1 MNDTVI
7 PQGKV
12 SSLGVSKPMMLD
24 SLPDPILAHKKF
36 PKRVQRQIDLML
48 LAIEAL
54 ELGGAE
60 VMLFIAKQ
68 LELDDIIPNRV
79 AFWRM
84 RCTNPW
90 RRSYTR
96 RHLKLEEAKALVVI
110 TSYRARQLT
119 VHIRKLLL
127 AQQQSSEKESPLD
140 EQSPLAKYLGRFR
153 VYFRSRM
160 NFRRARVA
168 AYNSDAEV
176 DTLALDL
183 LQQLL
188 FCTGTSGLP
197 RLWISMFDGEVV

>member
-68 LELDDIIPNRV
+68 LELDEIIPNRV

-96 RHLKLEEAKALVVI
+96 RHLKLAEAKALMVI

-127 AQQQSSEKESPLD
+127 AQQQINEKESPL
-140 EQSPLAKYLGRFR
+140 EENSPLAKYLDRFR

-176 DTLALDL
+176 DALALAL

-197 RLWISMFDGEVV
+197 RLWMSMFDGEVV

>member
-1 MNDTVI
+1 MSNTVI
-7 PQGKV
+7 PQRG
-12 SSLGVSKPMMLD
+12 SSSFGVSKPMMLD

-60 VMLFIAKQ
+60 VLLFIAKQ
-68 LELDDIIPNRV
+68 LELDEIITNRV
-79 AFWRM
+79 VFWRM

-110 TSYRARQLT
+110 TCYRARQLT
-119 VHIRKLLL
+119 VQVRQLLL
-127 AQQQSSEKESPLD
+127 AQQQLVEKELPGNSN
-140 EQSPLAKYLGRFR
+140 LALTQYLERFR
-153 VYFRSRM
+153 SYFRSRM
-160 NFRRARVA
+160 NFRRAGVA
-168 AYNSDAEV
+168 AYDTDAEL
-176 DTLALDL
+176 DQLALSL

-188 FCTGTSGLP
+188 FCTGTSGMP
-197 RLWISMFDGEVV
+197 RLWISLFDGEVV

>member
-1 MNDTVI
+1 MNDIVI

-12 SSLGVSKPMMLD
+12 GSLGVSKPMMLD

-68 LELDDIIPNRV
+68 LELDEIIPNRV

-84 RCTNPW
+84 RCTSPW

-119 VHIRKLLL
+119 VHIRNLLL
-127 AQQQSSEKESPLD
+127 AQQQINEKESPLD
-140 EQSPLAKYLGRFR
+140 EQSPLAKYLARFR

-176 DTLALDL
+176 DALALDL

-197 RLWISMFDGEVV
+197 RLWISMFDGEVI